1 MKKILALVLVL
12 AMALSLVACGG
23 SSNPETPAAPEA
35 GNAGSENAAPA
46 TTQDTLIIRG
56 SGDPMSFNPSAAADD
71 NYYYAA
77 QNMFHLWPS
86 WTPTSLPCLMQ
97 LSPGK
102 FPRML

>member
-23 SSNPETPAAPEA
+23 SGTTNTPAAPEA
-35 GNAGSENAAPA
+35 GNAAPA

-77 QNMFHLWPS
+77 MNMFHRLAKLDTTKSPVPDAAES
-86 WTPTSLPCLMQ
+86 VTR
-97 LSPGK
+97 LSSE
-102 FPRML
+102 